1 MYGDTASVL
10 FFFPGR
16 APTLRIVVIGQL
28 SSFRFPHVTPPEGTA
43 FPTCVSAGLP

>member
-10 FFFPGR
+10 FFPGK
-16 APTLRIVVIGQL
+16 AQTLRIVVIGQL
-28 SSFRFPHVTPPEGTA
+28 SSFRFPHVTPREGTA